1 MGLRTMMK
9 RGLQFVLSGTPQ
21 IKVSA
26 SVYQLEAAHRLRGKN
41 VIVTGGGSGLGFY
54 IAKKCYNEG
63 AMVLITGRNSQKL
76 KNAAKEIGNKC
87 KYLAWDMSEANA
99 AKDFIDCAIEALCC
113 KKIDCLVC
121 NAGISLHEGWIM
133 NVSTDSFDKQ
143 FDTNLKGN
151 YFLSKYFIAHLL
163 QQEDPSGNII
173 YVSSERGLY
182 CDDLPYGLTKASLNS
197 LTRGLARKY
206 VTKGIRV
213 NAVAPGVTASDMTGI
228 NLKDNLYRPQT
239 CGKRVF
245 LPEEVAEVVA
255 FLLCDASKCISGEV
269 IACDQGNYLRCDW

>member
-1 MGLRTMMK
+1 ML
-9 RGLQFVLSGTPQ
+9 L
-21 IKVSA
+21 
-26 SVYQLEAAHRLRGKN
+26 
-41 VIVTGGGSGLGFY
+41 
-54 IAKKCYNEG
+54 
-63 AMVLITGRNSQKL
+63 KL
-76 KNAAKEIGNKC
+76 FAV
-87 KYLAWDMSEANA
+87 
-99 AKDFIDCAIEALCC
+99 